1 MADSA
6 TRDDEAPITGI
17 NVTPLVDVTLV
28 LLIVFL
34 VTAKTIVSQGIPF
47 TVPQTKTSDAV
58 AEPLVVTVDASGRAS
73 IDGHAADDAAIV
85 RAAQEAHARDPN
97 ARAVIRASAD
107 ATHGA
112 VVRAMD
118 ALREG
123 KVARIAFA
131 VERRGR

>member
-1 MADSA
+1 MADTA
-6 TRDDEAPITGI
+6 TRDDDGPITGI

-47 TVPQTKTSDAV
+47 TVPQTKTSEAV
-58 AEPLVVTVDASGRAS
+58 AEPLVVTVDPSGRAS
-73 IDGHAADDAAIV
+73 IAGRAADDAAIV
-85 RAAQEAHARDPN
+85 RAAREAHARDPN

-123 KVARIAFA
+123 EVTRIAFA
-131 VERRGR
+131 VERRAP